1 MIIILNI
8 CASVRKTCTGV
19 HTWTGRDEE
28 GGILRCILNES
39 KSDSAARA
47 HVSYISITEMRD
59 SRSAPTRCISFVI
72 IIFFFFF
79 NKTLISFY
87 FTDVFFLYEIYY
99 IIFILIIYTFYDIT
113 FIIHTSILHT
123 FLYST
128 KIIFLFQFY
137 FKRKS
142 RKWFLLFLR
151 VLPKIIQEIVREIIK
166 ILYRTFFII
175 SYIYSYN
182 IILLILPLIL
192 VFTHEI

>member
-72 IIFFFFF
+72 IIFSFFSFFSF

-87 FTDVFFLYEIYY
+87 FNLFFFFYMKFIILFLY
-99 IIFILIIYTFYDIT
+99 LS
-113 FIIHTSILHT
+113 SIL
-123 FLYST
+123 LRYYSYNS
-128 KIIFLFQFY
+128 IYFIFFYILY

-142 RKWFLLFLR
+142 RKWF
-151 VLPKIIQEIVREIIK
+151 PSIIK
-166 ILYRTFFII
+166 NYKICTDIYRTFFIN
-175 SYIYSYN
+175 SFYS
-182 IILLILPLIL
+182 
-192 VFTHEI
+192 

>member
-113 FIIHTSILHT
+113 LIIPYTS
-123 FLYST
+123 Y
-128 KIIFLFQFY
+128 
-137 FKRKS
+137 
-142 RKWFLLFLR
+142 
-151 VLPKIIQEIVREIIK
+151 
-166 ILYRTFFII
+166 FFIF
-175 SYIYSYN
+175 YKNN
-182 IILLILPLIL
+182 ILIPIL
-192 VFTHEI
+192 F